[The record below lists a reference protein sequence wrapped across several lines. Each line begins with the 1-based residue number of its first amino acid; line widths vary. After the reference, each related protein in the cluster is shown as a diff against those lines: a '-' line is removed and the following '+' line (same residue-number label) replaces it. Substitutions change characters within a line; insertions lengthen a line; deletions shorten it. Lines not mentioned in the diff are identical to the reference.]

1 MQHTKHSKLPGPD
14 KVTSGLKADL
24 QLRLARKMLRVIVDG
39 APTQEVARLLELRV
53 PENYDDPILQP
64 IAPSAMSAAA
74 AAAQPAAAT
83 AAALGALGF
92 ASSSGSSHYGG
103 GAVKGN
109 SFPTVGVLG
118 STLGAGSS
126 SSSGTLGGWAST
138 TGAPAPQVL
147 LLLVIAVMI
156 AVDMAALC

>member
-1 MQHTKHSKLPGPD
+1 
-14 KVTSGLKADL
+14 
-24 QLRLARKMLRVIVDG
+24 MLRVIVDG
-39 APTQEVARLLELRV
+39 PPTQEVARLLELRV

-64 IAPSAMSAAA
+64 LAPASALSAAA
-74 AAAQPAAAT
+74 AAAQPAAVT

-92 ASSSGSSHYGG
+92 ASSGSSSGHYSSGG

-126 SSSGTLGGWAST
+126 SGTLGGWASN
-138 TGAPAPQVL
+138 TGVPAPGAQV
-147 LLLVIAVMI
+147 A
-156 AVDMAALC
+156 DC

>member
-1 MQHTKHSKLPGPD
+1 
-14 KVTSGLKADL
+14 
-24 QLRLARKMLRVIVDG
+24 MLRVIVDG

-74 AAAQPAAAT
+74 AAALPAAAT

-92 ASSSGSSHYGG
+92 GSSSGSSHYGG

-118 STLGAGSS
+118 STLGAGG
-126 SSSGTLGGWAST
+126 SSSGTLGGWASS
-138 TGAPAPQVL
+138 TGAPAPGVQVL
-147 LLLVIAVMI
+147 LLYIIAVSKL
-156 AVDMAALC
+156 VVSVAALCS